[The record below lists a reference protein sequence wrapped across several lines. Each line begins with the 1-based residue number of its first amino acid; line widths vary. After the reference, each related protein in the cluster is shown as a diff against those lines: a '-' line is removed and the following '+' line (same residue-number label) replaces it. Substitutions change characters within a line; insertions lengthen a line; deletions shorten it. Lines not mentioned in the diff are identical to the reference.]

1 MIPIKKI
8 EELISKH
15 KNLEIELSS
24 GNVDKKLFATKSKEY
39 SDLNEI
45 IEEAKKYLDFEKN
58 KKDLEKII
66 NDGSNDKEIKEMA
79 EIEFNELLLNKELN
93 EKKIKLFLLPKD
105 DADSKNAIIE
115 IRAGTGGLEASLF
128 ASDLFKMYEKVCHKK
143 KWIMDVISISKSEA
157 GGLKE
162 VIANI
167 KGKNIYSLLK
177 YESGVHRV
185 QRVPDT
191 ETQGRV
197 HTSAATV
204 AVLPEAEEVDV
215 KIEEKDLRIDVFRSS
230 GPGGQSVNTT
240 DSAVRITH
248 IPSGIVVSQQDEKS
262 QIRNKEKGLKILRSR
277 IYELEREKL
286 DEARS
291 KDRRN
296 KIGSGDR
303 SERIRTYNFP
313 QGRVTDHRINLTLHK
328 LEEFMQG
335 EIFEEMIENLT
346 LQAQEEELR
355 KMN

>member
-1 MIPIKKI
+1 MIPIKKVREI
-8 EELISKH
+8 ISKH
-15 KNLEIELSS
+15 KQLETELSS
-24 GNVDKKLFATKSKEY
+24 GKIKRDDFAQKSKEY
-39 SDLNEI
+39 SELNEI
-45 IEEAKKYLDFEKN
+45 VDAAKQIEKFDDN
-58 KKDLEKII
+58 KKDLENLIYDNNSGDEII
-66 NDGSNDKEIKEMA
+66 SIAKD
-79 EIEFNELLLNKELN
+79 ELKDAILKNQKN

-105 DADSKNAIIE
+105 EADSKNAIIE

-128 ASDLFKMYEKVCHKK
+128 ASDLFKMYEKISTKK
-143 KWIMDVISISKSEA
+143 KWKIEIISISKSDA

-162 VIANI
+162 VISSI
-167 KGKNIYSLLK
+167 TGKNIYSALK

-204 AVLPEAEEVDV
+204 AVLPEAEEVDL
-215 KIEEKDLRIDVFRSS
+215 KIEDKDLRIDVFRSS

-277 IYELEREKL
+277 IYEFERQKRDLER
-286 DEARS
+286 S
-291 KDRRN
+291 KQRKS
-296 KIGSGDR
+296 KIGTGDR

-313 QGRVTDHRINLTLHK
+313 QGRITDHRINLTLHK
-328 LEEFMQG
+328 LEDFMQG
-335 EIFEEMIENLT
+335 EIFDEMLENLQ
-346 LQAQEEELR
+346 LFAQQEEL
-355 KMN
+355 KNLN

>member
-1 MIPIKKI
+1 MLPLEKVQN
-8 EELISKH
+8 LIDRHFK
-15 KNLEIELSS
+15 LEKDLSS
-24 GNVDKKLFATKSKEY
+24 GDIDKKKYAEISKEY

-45 IEEAKKYLDFEKN
+45 IKYAKEYLSYEKDAEELKN
-58 KKDLEKII
+58 II
-66 NDGSNDKEIKEMA
+66 NDNNSDLEMKEFAIS
-79 EIEFNELLLNKELN
+79 ELDNLKNNYQIN
-93 EKKIKLFLLPKD
+93 EKKIKIYLLPKD
-105 DADSKNAIIE
+105 QADSKNAIIE

-128 ASDLFKMYEKVCHKK
+128 ASDLYKMYDKVCQKK
-143 KWIMDVISISKSEA
+143 NWNIEIISISKSDA

-162 VIANI
+162 VIALI
-167 KGKNIYSLLK
+167 KGKNIYSSLK

-204 AVLPEAEEVDV
+204 AVLPEAEDLDI
-215 KIEEKDLRIDVFRSS
+215 KLDEKDLRIDVFRSS

-248 IPSGIVVSQQDEKS
+248 IPTGIVVSQQDEKS
-262 QIRNKEKGLKILRSR
+262 QIRNKEKGLKILKSR
-277 IYELEREKL
+277 IYDFERQKIDQE
-286 DEARS
+286 RS
-291 KDRRN
+291 QDRKS

-328 LEEFMQG
+328 LEEFMEG
-335 EIFEEMIENLT
+335 EIFDEMIENLN
-346 LQAQEEELR
+346 LKAQQDEIS
-355 KMN
+355 KIS